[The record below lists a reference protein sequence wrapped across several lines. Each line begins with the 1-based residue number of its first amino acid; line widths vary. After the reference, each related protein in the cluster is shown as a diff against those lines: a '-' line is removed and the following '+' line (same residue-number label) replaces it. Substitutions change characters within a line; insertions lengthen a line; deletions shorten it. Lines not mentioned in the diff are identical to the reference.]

1 MSTKDV
7 VTQEKFEL
15 VEPALLTRAARMEDV
30 TLQPAKHGKSLAS
43 AIQSLAD
50 EYGQAVVHSD
60 SDRMTDVGTIDKAA
74 EEYVVLKKM
83 QDYIEFRMDE
93 IRKTFFSTL
102 DEREDV
108 DESKPKDVQPGA
120 IVSEAAGLRFTRT
133 EGKPTTKIDEK
144 RLAKEHPVIYKKLL
158 KDVVIPAVEEKK
170 VQVLDEEAFGS
181 RLESDSSMRD
191 YLVTKYARP
200 QFRVYNSFSDE
211 D

>member
-1 MSTKDV
+1 MGTKDV
-7 VTQEKFEL
+7 VAQEKFEL

-50 EYGQAVVHSD
+50 GYGQAVVHSD

-120 IVSEAAGLRFTRT
+120 IVSETAGIRFTRT

-144 RLAKEHPVIYKKLL
+144 RLAKEHPGIYKKLL
-158 KDVVIPAVEEKK
+158 KDVVIPAVEEKT
-170 VQVLDEEAFGS
+170 VQVLDEEAFAS
-181 RLESDSSMRD
+181 RLESDPSMRD
-191 YLVTKYARP
+191 YLITKYSKP
-200 QFRVYNSFSDE
+200 QFRVYNHFDDE